1 MSKKEKPRNSTSTK
15 FIQSGTTTTTA
26 NCLIL
31 SSKSW
36 SLYLQQDQADRQ
48 DPLVR
53 VDQEDPTNTQKT
65 STQTM
70 SKTTNQQWYDKQQR
84 WDSFNSHKLTQVSIT
99 HMLSFTSLGALL
111 TMLSNLTLHWQT
123 SNKQTSRYSKDKFE
137 TNPWNEW
144 SSPLIWTGWRH
155 NSITTVH
162 HTRLHRTLFWT
173 INKVTKVVF
182 KRMC

>member
-53 VDQEDPTNTQKT
+53 VDQEDPTNTQRT

-84 WDSFNSHKLTQVSIT
+84 WTVLIHINWHKSASLTCSPLPPLAPFWPCSPTSPCIDKHQTNKHHVT
-99 HMLSFTSLGALL
+99 AKTSL
-111 TMLSNLTLHWQT
+111 
-123 SNKQTSRYSKDKFE
+123 KQSPEMNDHH
-137 TNPWNEW
+137 PWYEQ
-144 SSPLIWTGWRH
+144 GGG
-155 NSITTVH
+155 TTQ
-162 HTRLHRTLFWT
+162 
-173 INKVTKVVF
+173 
-182 KRMC
+182 